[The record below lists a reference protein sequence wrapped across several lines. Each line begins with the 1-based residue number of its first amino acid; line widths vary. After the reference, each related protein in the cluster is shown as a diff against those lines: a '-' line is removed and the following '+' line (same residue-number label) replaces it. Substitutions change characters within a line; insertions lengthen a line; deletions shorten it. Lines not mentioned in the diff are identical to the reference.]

1 MLDYQTIYEEFI
13 KGHIRPLYTYMYPGL
28 IRYASRMLGDRLAYM
43 AEDVVQDS
51 VLSTYMCR
59 NRLETMNRWR
69 SWLLVSIHNRAIEVV
84 RKAESGNIYTEELS
98 AMNKDLSESDIHR
111 ALIEQEVLD
120 SIYAV
125 VNSLPEKYRDIFR
138 MSFDEGLRTREI
150 AERLNIAEVTVK
162 KRKAR
167 LIEILRARLDG
178 KMYVLFQLL
187 FLF

>member
-1 MLDYQTIYEEFI
+1 
-13 KGHIRPLYTYMYPGL
+13 
-28 IRYASRMLGDRLAYM
+28 
-43 AEDVVQDS
+43 
-51 VLSTYMCR
+51 
-59 NRLETMNRWR
+59 
-69 SWLLVSIHNRAIEVV
+69 
-84 RKAESGNIYTEELS
+84 
-98 AMNKDLSESDIHR
+98 MNKDMSESDIHR
-111 ALIEQEVLD
+111 ALIEQEALD
-120 SIYAV
+120 QIYAV

-178 KMYVLFQLL
+178 KTYVLFQLL